1 MHPVF
6 QNLGSSRPSQ
16 AVLAWHSGVPDLR
29 VELPSPLGG
38 TASWGPLGYAAWRI
52 VAKRDHIG
60 KALSPEIFD
69 GIQPPGPPETWD
81 DQGGAP
87 EGMSVRGLVVLAAC
101 QAPDLLHGPDGE
113 AWSRRLWTADP
124 QALNGIQ
131 AEQQRVVDLA
141 LASAACLW
149 SAPRFT
155 SLQCEMLGLNLI
167 CQLKKFV
174 PDRQEGWVAHRLA
187 EHWPQGDRWDQIWKD
202 HTRSHPVFQASRRE
216 VLARRGF
223 NVATGLTASRRVR
236 SKMRA

>member
-16 AVLAWHSGVPDLR
+16 AVLAWHSDVPNLR
-29 VELPSPLGG
+29 VDLPSPLGG
-38 TASWGPLGYAAWRI
+38 TASWSPLGYAAWRI

-60 KALSPEIFD
+60 KALSPKIFD
-69 GIQPPGPPETWD
+69 GIQPSGLPETWD
-81 DQGGAP
+81 EQGGVPA
-87 EGMSVRGLVVLAAC
+87 GMSVRGLVLLAAC

-113 AWSRRLWTADP
+113 AWSRRLWTAAA
-124 QALNGIQ
+124 QAPNGVQ

-155 SLQCEMLGLNLI
+155 SLQRETLGLSLI
-167 CQLKKFV
+167 HQLKKFV

-187 EHWPQGDRWDQIWKD
+187 EHWPQGSRWDRLWKD
-202 HTRSHPVFQASRRE
+202 HTRSSPVFQASRRE
-216 VLARRGF
+216 VLARQSLG
-223 NVATGLTASRRVR
+223 AEADLTAIRRVR
-236 SKMRA
+236 SRLRA